1 MAEVTVAE
9 LAKSV
14 NVSVEHLLVQMKE
27 AGLAH
32 QKAEQFV
39 SDEDKQILLSHLR
52 SSHGEEADSP
62 TRITLK
68 RRTITK
74 LKTGGAA
81 RRTVNVEIR
90 KKRTYVKRD
99 EEGGAEGV
107 VHMNTDSCGG

>member
-99 EEGGAEGV
+99 EEGG
-107 VHMNTDSCGG
+107 GGEESGEIHGPR